1 MTTTQSQT
9 QASTQSAPA
18 TWSAVLPDA
27 LLSLSL
33 GALEL
38 PLATVVALAG
48 AGMHTVAD
56 VLRAPA
62 EALVAGGPLAHGR
75 AQDVAHALQ
84 RALAEGLAPRQ
95 LTASD
100 WPTLR
105 NQLLAPL
112 GELEQRWFEEIV
124 GVVGEPPT
132 ASTLARSLGIT
143 IATLNE
149 RADRLRAA
157 FGALAPGLVERL
169 HHEAATDLRANDGV
183 MQVVHAAVDSI
194 VHRLARSAPE
204 PGFGVRLVAFLFPQE
219 CCQARG
225 ALFATTPRRH
235 RRLLRLL
242 PNLVAPRRLPKPVD
256 ELLEELRA
264 LDLPTTRG
272 ILVHVLRANL
282 RVAIELDP
290 EVGEVAVADPRTP
303 TARLAELLE
312 EARKPMAAT
321 DLACAYR
328 ERYRTGSVRL
338 VRRLLMERGLFLRIG
353 EDLWALR
360 RDHEAALDAAAPLV
374 DKIARRLCAM
384 GGRQRVPDLL
394 DEDDARSE
402 PTLHYVLD
410 GLADDPRVRLLG
422 RGDACPASHRQSLV
436 MTRLLESFR
445 RAGGDVLL
453 GRFLDNQPEEHRRL
467 TARLLRRNRLF
478 VHLSPDRVDV
488 LSNWPFNAE
497 RMQRLLALV
506 EEQLQRRAGY
516 SHTSAIKAALD
527 LTDLGGPWLTLP
539 LLEDVLRRN
548 GPFDV
553 LPGGIVGRIELDL
566 NGFVRRSL
574 RAALR
579 SAGATLTAE
588 EILLQRPELAPFAP
602 TVEDMLRNDPMVR
615 TDDDVRFT
623 ID

>member
-1 MTTTQSQT
+1 MTTTMPTQSQAWT
-9 QASTQSAPA
+9 
-18 TWSAVLPDA
+18 AVLPEP
-27 LLSLSL
+27 LLSLQL

-48 AGMHTVAD
+48 AGMQTVAD
-56 VLRAPA
+56 VLAAPV
-62 EALVAGGPLAHGR
+62 EALAGRGPLAQGR
-75 AQDVAHALQ
+75 AQDVALALQ

-105 NQLLAPL
+105 TQLLAPL
-112 GELEQRWFEEIV
+112 GELERRWFEEIV
-124 GVVGEPPT
+124 GLVGEPPN
-132 ASTLARSLGIT
+132 AATLARQLGIT
-143 IATLNE
+143 VATLNE

-157 FGALAPGLVERL
+157 FSALAPDLVERL
-169 HHEAATDLRANDGV
+169 HHEASMDLRANDGV

-204 PGFGVRLVAFLFPQE
+204 PGFGLRLVAFLFPQE
-219 CCQARG
+219 CCQSHG
-225 ALFATTPRRH
+225 ALFAMTPRRH

-242 PNLVAPRRLPKPVD
+242 PGLVPPRRLPKPLD

-272 ILVHVLRANL
+272 VLVHVLRANM
-282 RVAIELDP
+282 RVAIELDA

-303 TARLAELLE
+303 TARLAELLAD
-312 EARKPMAAT
+312 ARGPRPAA
-321 DLACAYR
+321 DLASAYR
-328 ERYRTGSVRL
+328 ERYRAGSTKL
-338 VRRLLMERGLFLRIG
+338 VRRLLRERGLFLRIG

-360 RDHEAALDAAAPLV
+360 RDHEAALAAAATLV
-374 DKIARRLCAM
+374 DRVARRLCAI
-384 GGRQRVPDLL
+384 GGRQRVSELIEDGET
-394 DEDDARSE
+394 DER
-402 PTLHYVLD
+402 TQYYVLD

-422 RGDACPASHRQSLV
+422 RGDACPATHRQSLV
-436 MTRLLESFR
+436 MTKLLEAFR
-445 RAGGDVLL
+445 RAGGDVVLD
-453 GRFLDNQPEEHRRL
+453 RFLANQPESHRRL
-467 TARLLRRNRLF
+467 TERLLQRNRMF
-478 VHLSPDRVDV
+478 VQFGDDRVDV
-488 LSNWPFNAE
+488 LSNWPFNDE
-497 RMQRLLALV
+497 RMQRLLAMV

-516 SHTSAIKAALD
+516 SHTSAIKATLD

-566 NGFVRRSL
+566 IGFVRRTL
-574 RAALR
+574 RTTLR
-579 SAGATLTAE
+579 GAGTTLTVD
-588 EILLQRPELAPFAP
+588 EILQQRPDLAPFAS
-602 TVEDMLRNDPMVR
+602 TLAGMLRSDPMIR
-615 TDDDVRFT
+615 SDDDVRFT

>member
-1 MTTTQSQT
+1 MTTTMPTQSQAWT
-9 QASTQSAPA
+9 
-18 TWSAVLPDA
+18 AVLPEP
-27 LLSLSL
+27 LLSLQL

-48 AGMHTVAD
+48 AGMQTVAD
-56 VLRAPA
+56 VLAAPV
-62 EALVAGGPLAHGR
+62 EALAGRGPLAQGR
-75 AQDVAHALQ
+75 AQDVALALQ

-105 NQLLAPL
+105 TQLLAPL
-112 GELEQRWFEEIV
+112 GELERRWFEEIV
-124 GVVGEPPT
+124 GLVGDPPN
-132 ASTLARSLGIT
+132 AATLARQLGIT
-143 IATLNE
+143 VATLNE

-157 FGALAPGLVERL
+157 FSALAPDLVERL
-169 HHEAATDLRANDGV
+169 HHEASMDLRANDGV

-204 PGFGVRLVAFLFPQE
+204 PGFGLRLVAFLFPQE
-219 CCQARG
+219 CCQSHG
-225 ALFATTPRRH
+225 ALFAMTPRRH

-242 PNLVAPRRLPKPVD
+242 PGLVPPRRLPKPLD

-272 ILVHVLRANL
+272 VLVHVLRANM
-282 RVAIELDP
+282 RVAIVLDA

-303 TARLAELLE
+303 TARLAELLAD
-312 EARKPMAAT
+312 ARGPRPAA
-321 DLACAYR
+321 DLASAYR
-328 ERYRTGSVRL
+328 ERYRAGSTKL
-338 VRRLLMERGLFLRIG
+338 VRRLLRERGLFLRIG

-360 RDHEAALDAAAPLV
+360 RDHEAALAAAATLV
-374 DKIARRLCAM
+374 DRVARRLCAI
-384 GGRQRVPDLL
+384 GGRQRVSELIEDGET
-394 DEDDARSE
+394 DER
-402 PTLHYVLD
+402 TQYYVLD

-422 RGDACPASHRQSLV
+422 RGDACPATHRQSLV
-436 MTRLLESFR
+436 MTKLLEAFR
-445 RAGGDVLL
+445 RAGGDVVLD
-453 GRFLDNQPEEHRRL
+453 RFLANQPESHRRL
-467 TARLLRRNRLF
+467 TERLLQRNRMF
-478 VHLSPDRVDV
+478 VQFGDDRVDV
-488 LSNWPFNAE
+488 LSNWPFNDE
-497 RMQRLLALV
+497 RMQRLLAMV

-566 NGFVRRSL
+566 IGFVRRTL
-574 RAALR
+574 RTTLR
-579 SAGATLTAE
+579 GAGTTLTVD
-588 EILLQRPELAPFAP
+588 EILQQRPDLAPFAS
-602 TVEDMLRNDPMVR
+602 TLAGMLRSDPMIR
-615 TDDDVRFT
+615 SDDDVRFT

>member
-1 MTTTQSQT
+1 MTT
-9 QASTQSAPA
+9 SATTTRTP
-18 TWSAVLPDA
+18 TWAAVLPDG

-56 VLRAPA
+56 VLRAPS
-62 EALVAGGPLAHGR
+62 EALAGDGPLARGR
-75 AQDVAHALQ
+75 AIDVALALQ

-112 GELEQRWFEEIV
+112 GETERRWFEEIV
-124 GVVGEPPT
+124 GILGEPPT
-132 ASTLARSLGIT
+132 APTLARQLGVT
-143 IATLNE
+143 TSTLQE

-157 FGALAPGLVERL
+157 FGALAPDLVERL

-194 VHRLARSAPE
+194 VQRLARSAPE
-204 PGFGVRLVAFLFPQE
+204 PGVGIRLVAFLFPQE
-219 CCQARG
+219 CCQSRG
-225 ALFATTPRRH
+225 ALFAMTPRRY

-256 ELLEELRA
+256 VLLDELAA

-272 ILVHVLRANL
+272 VLVHVLRANL
-282 RVAIELDP
+282 RVAIELDD
-290 EVGEVAVADPRTP
+290 ELGEVAVADPRTP
-303 TARLAELLE
+303 SARLAELLE
-312 EARKPMAAT
+312 EAGEPMAAT
-321 DLACAYR
+321 DLASVYR
-328 ERYRTGSVRL
+328 ERYRSGSLRL
-338 VRRLLMERGLFLRIG
+338 VRRVLMERGLFLRIG

-360 RDHEAALDAAAPLV
+360 RDHEEALAANVALV
-374 DKIARRLCAM
+374 DRVARRLGAM
-384 GGRQRVPDLL
+384 GGRQRVLDLI
-394 DEDDARSE
+394 EDDERGE
-402 PTLHYVLD
+402 LTLYYVLD
-410 GLADDPRVRLLG
+410 GLAEDPRVRLLG
-422 RGDACPASHRQSLV
+422 RGDACPASHRQSRV

-445 RAGGDVLL
+445 RAGGDVML
-453 GRFLDNQPEEHRRL
+453 GRFLQNQPPEHRRL
-467 TARLLRRNRLF
+467 TERLLRSNRLF

-497 RMQRLLALV
+497 RMQRLLSLV

-516 SHTSAIKAALD
+516 AHTSAIKAAVD

-553 LPGGIVGRIELDL
+553 LPGGIVGRVELDL

-602 TVEDMLRNDPMVR
+602 TLDGMLRTDPMVR

>member
-1 MTTTQSQT
+1 MTTTMPTQSQAWT
-9 QASTQSAPA
+9 
-18 TWSAVLPDA
+18 AVLPEP
-27 LLSLSL
+27 LLSLQL

-48 AGMHTVAD
+48 AGMQTVAD
-56 VLRAPA
+56 VLAAPV
-62 EALVAGGPLAHGR
+62 EALAGRGPLAQGR
-75 AQDVAHALQ
+75 AQDVALALQ

-105 NQLLAPL
+105 TQLLAPL
-112 GELEQRWFEEIV
+112 GELERRWFEEIV
-124 GVVGEPPT
+124 GLVGEPPN
-132 ASTLARSLGIT
+132 AATLARQLGIT
-143 IATLNE
+143 VATLNE

-157 FGALAPGLVERL
+157 FSALAPDLVERL
-169 HHEAATDLRANDGV
+169 HHEASMDLRANDGV

-204 PGFGVRLVAFLFPQE
+204 PGFGLRLVAFLFPQE
-219 CCQARG
+219 CCQSHG
-225 ALFATTPRRH
+225 ALFAMTPRRH

-242 PNLVAPRRLPKPVD
+242 PGLVPPRRLPKPLD

-272 ILVHVLRANL
+272 VLVHVLRANM
-282 RVAIELDP
+282 RVAIELDA
-290 EVGEVAVADPRTP
+290 EVGEVAVADPRSP
-303 TARLAELLE
+303 TARLAELLAD
-312 EARKPMAAT
+312 ARGPRPAA
-321 DLACAYR
+321 DLASAYR
-328 ERYRTGSVRL
+328 ERYRAGSTKL
-338 VRRLLMERGLFLRIG
+338 VRRLLRERGLFLRIG

-360 RDHEAALDAAAPLV
+360 RDHEAALAAAATLV
-374 DKIARRLCAM
+374 DRVARRLCAI
-384 GGRQRVPDLL
+384 GGRQRVSELIEDGET
-394 DEDDARSE
+394 DER
-402 PTLHYVLD
+402 TQYYVLD

-422 RGDACPASHRQSLV
+422 RGDACPATHRQSLV
-436 MTRLLESFR
+436 MTKLLEAFR
-445 RAGGDVLL
+445 RAGGDVVLD
-453 GRFLDNQPEEHRRL
+453 RFLANQPESHRRL
-467 TARLLRRNRLF
+467 TERLLQRNRMF
-478 VHLSPDRVDV
+478 VQFGDDRVDV
-488 LSNWPFNAE
+488 LSNWPFNDE
-497 RMQRLLALV
+497 RMQRLLAMV

-566 NGFVRRSL
+566 IGFVRRTL
-574 RAALR
+574 RTTLR
-579 SAGATLTAE
+579 GAGTTLTVD
-588 EILLQRPELAPFAP
+588 EILQQRPDLAPFAS
-602 TVEDMLRNDPMVR
+602 TLAGMLRSDPMIR
-615 TDDDVRFT
+615 SDDDVRFT

>member
-1 MTTTQSQT
+1 MTTTMPTQSQAWT
-9 QASTQSAPA
+9 
-18 TWSAVLPDA
+18 AVLPEP
-27 LLSLSL
+27 LLSLQL

-48 AGMHTVAD
+48 AGMQTVAD
-56 VLRAPA
+56 VLAAPV
-62 EALVAGGPLAHGR
+62 EALAGRGPLAQGR
-75 AQDVAHALQ
+75 AQDVALALQ

-105 NQLLAPL
+105 TQLLAPL
-112 GELEQRWFEEIV
+112 GELERRWFEEIV
-124 GVVGEPPT
+124 GLVGEPPN
-132 ASTLARSLGIT
+132 AATLARQLGIT
-143 IATLNE
+143 VATLNE

-157 FGALAPGLVERL
+157 FSALAPDLVERL
-169 HHEAATDLRANDGV
+169 HHEASMDLRANDGV

-204 PGFGVRLVAFLFPQE
+204 PGFGLRLVAFLFPQE
-219 CCQARG
+219 CCQSHG
-225 ALFATTPRRH
+225 ALFAMTPRRH

-242 PNLVAPRRLPKPVD
+242 PGLVPPRRLPKPLD

-272 ILVHVLRANL
+272 VLVHVLRANM
-282 RVAIELDP
+282 RVAIELDA

-303 TARLAELLE
+303 TARLAELLAD
-312 EARKPMAAT
+312 ARGPRPAA
-321 DLACAYR
+321 DLASAYR
-328 ERYRTGSVRL
+328 ERYRAGSTKL
-338 VRRLLMERGLFLRIG
+338 VRRLLRERGLFLRIG

-360 RDHEAALDAAAPLV
+360 RDHEAALAAAATLV
-374 DKIARRLCAM
+374 DRVARRLCAI
-384 GGRQRVPDLL
+384 GGRQRVSELIEDGET
-394 DEDDARSE
+394 DER
-402 PTLHYVLD
+402 TLYYVLD

-422 RGDACPASHRQSLV
+422 RGDACPATHRQSLV
-436 MTRLLESFR
+436 MTKLLEAFR
-445 RAGGDVLL
+445 RAGGDVVLD
-453 GRFLDNQPEEHRRL
+453 RFLANQPESHRRL
-467 TARLLRRNRLF
+467 TERLLQRNRMF
-478 VHLSPDRVDV
+478 VQFGDDRVDV
-488 LSNWPFNAE
+488 LSNWPFNDE
-497 RMQRLLALV
+497 RMQRLLAMV

-566 NGFVRRSL
+566 IGFVRRTL
-574 RAALR
+574 RTTLR
-579 SAGATLTAE
+579 GAGTTLTVD
-588 EILLQRPELAPFAP
+588 EILQQRPDLAPFAS
-602 TVEDMLRNDPMVR
+602 TLAGMLRSDPMIR
-615 TDDDVRFT
+615 SDDDVRFT